1 MDQTQSSDLF
11 SEVEEE
17 VPLGSAATDVDNEPE
32 LHLVLSSSEDSEV
45 DSEVDTQSQLGYE
58 ASSDADSIPTQ
69 LPSRY
74 VIPMRR
80 RKGQPG
86 LPRRLPLTDQHA
98 TSDSPDAT
106 NGKSR
111 PRRSRR
117 KPSWM
122 RDNNWFVGQMHTFS
136 VDPDR
141 VVYL

>member
-1 MDQTQSSDLF
+1 MMNLNCI
-11 SEVEEE
+11 
-17 VPLGSAATDVDNEPE
+17 LY
-32 LHLVLSSSEDSEV
+32 DSEV
-45 DSEVDTQSQLGYE
+45 DSEVETQSHSGYE

-69 LPSRY
+69 SPDRY
-74 VIPMRR
+74 VIPMLR

-86 LPRRLPLTDQHA
+86 LLPRRLPLTDQHA
-98 TSDSPDAT
+98 TSNSTDAT

-122 RDNNWFVGQMHTFS
+122 RYNNWVVGQLHTFS
-136 VDPDR
+136 VGPDR